1 MNKNELEKMIGM
13 LEELLEEFED
23 ELENPNL
30 KMSTFTDEKGNLIP
44 AYDLDIDIYD
54 KLVNEVDPSDI
65 YASM

>member
-30 KMSTFTDEKGNLIP
+30 KMST
-44 AYDLDIDIYD
+44 
-54 KLVNEVDPSDI
+54 
-65 YASM
+65 